1 MKKLTALLL
10 ALVLALGLT
19 ACTRNDTKKL
29 AGTWTY
35 RADITE
41 RINQRVKEALEL
53 EQVSPDAA
61 TSASAMVKIAV
72 NGQSEMSAA
81 EGLGP
86 VDALDKAMRRAL
98 TVFYPSIAQM
108 RLTDF
113 KVRVLDSSM
122 ATASQVR
129 VLVESTDGVSF
140 WSTTGVST
148 DIIKASTTALVDS
161 MVYKLYR
168 DDKAAGR

>member
-1 MKKLTALLL
+1 M
-10 ALVLALGLT
+10 
-19 ACTRNDTKKL
+19 
-29 AGTWTY
+29 
-35 RADITE
+35 
-41 RINQRVKEALEL
+41 
-53 EQVSPDAA
+53 
-61 TSASAMVKIAV
+61 
-72 NGQSEMSAA
+72 
-81 EGLGP
+81 
-86 VDALDKAMRRAL
+86 DALDKAMRRAL

-168 DDKAAGR
+168 DDKAADR

>member
-1 MKKLTALLL
+1 
-10 ALVLALGLT
+10 
-19 ACTRNDTKKL
+19 
-29 AGTWTY
+29 
-35 RADITE
+35 
-41 RINQRVKEALEL
+41 
-53 EQVSPDAA
+53 
-61 TSASAMVKIAV
+61 
-72 NGQSEMSAA
+72 MSAA

-168 DDKAAGR
+168 DDKAADR

>member
-1 MKKLTALLL
+1 MSTIIKHKEFPKFKSWTMDLCGRPLTIEVGKVAEL
-10 ALVLALGLT
+10 A
-19 ACTRNDTKKL
+19 
-29 AGTWTY
+29 
-35 RADITE
+35 
-41 RINQRVKEALEL
+41 
-53 EQVSPDAA
+53 
-61 TSASAMVKIAV
+61 SASAMVKIAV

-168 DDKAAGR
+168 DDKAADR